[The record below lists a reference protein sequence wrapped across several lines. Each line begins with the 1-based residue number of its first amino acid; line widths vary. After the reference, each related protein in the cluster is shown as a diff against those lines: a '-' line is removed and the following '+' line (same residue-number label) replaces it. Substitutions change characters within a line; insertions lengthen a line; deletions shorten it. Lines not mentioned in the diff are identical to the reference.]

1 MDRQGFSNY
10 RIQADQDLTYTRS
23 TIMKFIT
30 DETTDHSAS
39 LPQSISHAAGHSN
52 KRFATFILA
61 MALTSVVGCASH
73 AAKEG
78 NKEASEDVTITNKVV
93 KAINDEPTLKS
104 AVINVE
110 TSKGVVLLTGVVSS
124 AAAENTAT
132 ELARYIKGVTLVR
145 DAIQI
150 K

>member
-1 MDRQGFSNY
+1 
-10 RIQADQDLTYTRS
+10 
-23 TIMKFIT
+23 MKFT
-30 DETTDHSAS
+30 TEETTGNSTR
-39 LPQSISHAAGHSN
+39 LPKNVNHVIGYGN

-61 MALTSVVGCASH
+61 MVLTSVVGCASH

-78 NKEASEDVTITNKVV
+78 NKEASEDVTITNKVI
-93 KAINDEPTLKS
+93 KAIHDEPTLKS
-104 AVINVE
+104 AAINVE
-110 TSKGVVLLTGVVSS
+110 TSKGVVLLTGSVGS

-145 DAIQI
+145 DGIQI